1 MVVADTDILIWI
13 LRQDLALVERFK
25 DAIRATNGHIFI
37 TPVQVAE
44 IYSGIRPK
52 EKVKVEIFI
61 ESLNILDIDKRIGK
75 LAGEFLHDYGKSHSV
90 TMADALVGAAAKVN
104 VFLLWTLNKKH
115 YPMFENDEF
124 FE

>member
-75 LAGEFLHDYGKSHSV
+75 LAGEFLHGYGKSHSV

>member
-1 MVVADTDILIWI
+1 MLVADTDILIWI
-13 LRQDLALVERFK
+13 LRQDHALVERFK
-25 DAIRATNGHIFI
+25 NAVRETNGHIFI

-52 EKVKVEIFI
+52 EKVRVETFI
-61 ESLNILDIDKRIGK
+61 ESLNILDIDKRMGK
-75 LAGEFLHDYGKSHSV
+75 LAGEFLHDYGKSHLV

-104 VFLLWTLNKKH
+104 VFKLWTMNRKH
-115 YPMFENDEF
+115 YPMFEANEF

>member
-13 LRQDLALVERFK
+13 LRQDRALVERFK
-25 DAIRATNGHIFI
+25 DAIRETSGHVFI

-52 EKVKVEIFI
+52 EKVKVETFI
-61 ESLNILDIDKRIGK
+61 ESLNILDIDKRTGK
-75 LAGEFLHDYGKSHSV
+75 LAGEFLHGYGKSHSV

-104 VFLLWTLNKKH
+104 VFQLWTMNKKH
-115 YPMFENDEF
+115 YPMFEDDEF

>member
-124 FE
+124 FA